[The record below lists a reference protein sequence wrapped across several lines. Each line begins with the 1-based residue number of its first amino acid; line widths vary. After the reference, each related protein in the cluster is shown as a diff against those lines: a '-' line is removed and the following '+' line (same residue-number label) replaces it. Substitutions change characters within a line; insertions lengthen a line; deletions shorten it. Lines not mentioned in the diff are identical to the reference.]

1 MSKQGQAAD
10 DPNQPSTDAGFGEKS
25 SVSPD
30 PSSPTSDSGVADPA
44 AWYSFGCRL
53 LESGEAAEAA
63 RRLSLAAESSPD
75 NPAILE
81 KLAAAYHRSAQ
92 YLPALNIYDR
102 LIELDVATA
111 EIWCATGN
119 ALADLGEYAQAI
131 GAYENSL
138 KRDGANAEAHHN
150 LAQVLYRLG
159 DVECAA
165 YHLEYAGDRCD
176 AIAPWVNLATL
187 IPGSPRASLQRIL
200 EVRTQL
206 ASKLGALV
214 GLTQTKSTLHGRRK
228 SHALPRVGYL
238 SAFFH
243 TANYMKPVWGLINN
257 HDRGAF
263 QIHLFSDSPREQEW
277 LGYQRHPEDRPHET
291 ATLDNDQLADLIRSS
306 DIDILV
312 DLNAYSYPERLALF
326 LDHPAPVTVAWFNM
340 YATSGLPGFDYIIG
354 DDDVVRPGE
363 ESFFTEK
370 VFRLPV
376 SYLTFQVDHPVP
388 PVVPPPCLENPY
400 LTFGSLVS
408 QYKITPPVL
417 DAWANILKRA
427 EGTRLWLANSALRSI
442 HNRRYVAD
450 QFTHRGV
457 ESDRIT
463 LCGPADHVTF
473 LKYYNRIDVALDAF
487 PYNGGTTTMEAIWQ
501 GVPVLTCHGDR
512 WASRTSQSLLRRTHL
527 KEFVADDVQGMV
539 DLAIRLARSPDTPQ
553 RLADLRRHMRPCLQ
567 ASSACDTPALA
578 RALEQFYS
586 AVLITRPNGQCPVTG

>member
-1 MSKQGQAAD
+1 MNTGD
-10 DPNQPSTDAGFGEKS
+10 DRNDLYTST
-25 SVSPD
+25 
-30 PSSPTSDSGVADPA
+30 TSHTGVVDPA
-44 AWYSFGCRL
+44 ACFSFGCRL
-53 LESGEAAEAA
+53 LESGETAEAV
-63 RRLSLAAESSPD
+63 RYLSLAAASSPD

-81 KLAAAYHRSAQ
+81 KLAAAYHSSGQ

-102 LIELDVATA
+102 LIQLGAATA

-138 KRDGANAEAHHN
+138 KQYDANQEAHNN

-165 YHLEYAGDRCD
+165 CHLEYAADRCD
-176 AIAPWVNLATL
+176 AITPWINLATL
-187 IPGSPRASLQRIL
+187 LPGSPRASLRRIL

-206 ASKLGALV
+206 ASKLEARI
-214 GLTQTKSTLHGRRK
+214 GLTQTKSTLGGRRK
-228 SHALPRVGYL
+228 SHQLPRIGYL

-257 HDRGAF
+257 HDRAAF
-263 QIHLFSDSPREQEW
+263 QIHLFSDSPRKQKW
-277 LGYQRHPEDRPHET
+277 QGYQQHPEDQHHET
-291 ATLDNDQLADLIRSS
+291 APLDNDQLADLIRSS

-312 DLNAYSYPERLALF
+312 DLNAYSSPERLALF
-326 LDHPAPVTVAWFNM
+326 LGRPAPVSVAWFNM

-354 DDDVVRPGE
+354 DDEVVRPGE
-363 ESFFTEK
+363 EPFFTEK

-388 PVVPPPCLENPY
+388 PVVPPPCLENAY

-417 DAWANILKRA
+417 DAWASILKQT
-427 EGTRLWLANSALRSI
+427 EGTRLWLANTALKSI

-450 QFTHRGV
+450 QFTRRGV
-457 ESDRIT
+457 EPSRIT

-473 LKYYNRIDVALDAF
+473 LQYYDRIDVALDAF

-501 GVPVLTCHGDR
+501 GVPVLTFEGDR

-527 KEFVADDVQGMV
+527 GEFVADDVQGMV
-539 DLAIRLARSPDTPQ
+539 DLAIRLARRPDTPQ
-553 RLADLRRHMRPCLQ
+553 WLADLRRHMRPCLQ

-578 RALEQFYS
+578 RAFEQFYT
-586 AVLITRPNGQCPVTG
+586 AVLSTRPNGQCPVS